1 MFQRS
6 GQYKPRL
13 SQGRDFLVGRVG
25 WVGRVG
31 RFGLA
36 QMCSNVFRKDGT
48 HRRVVGKRQARFRY
62 VSLISLFFL
71 IQDDNN

>member
-25 WVGRVG
+25 RVGWVGRVG

-36 QMCSNVFRKDGT
+36 QMCSGRMVRIEGWLVNGKPGFAMFRSF
-48 HRRVVGKRQARFRY
+48 H
-62 VSLISLFFL
+62 FFS
-71 IQDDNN
+71 